1 MYSGWD
7 TSINL
12 RCHFATTGKKRE
24 VIFYSFSPTPPLGV
38 PLRRQQN
45 PCQHFLPPF
54 WAWAIFPYVMLQ
66 RIELYRW
73 TPPLVSGALLALAF
87 PCHPNHPLAFL
98 YHGSWAFVALIPLL
112 TSLPGGTFKSGFQHG
127 WLTGFVFNLAS
138 LYWVAHTQG
147 GGPAVV
153 GGTFLMAAYLGLF
166 IALFAGVQNLL
177 QGLWGRRATAAVPLL
192 WTAQEYLLSLG
203 ELGFPWLLLGHSQ
216 AVFPT
221 LIQYATVTGVYG
233 VSCWIAL
240 LNVLIFFAL
249 TGAQSRL
256 RLAASALLLLSLAL
270 PWLHGRALIPP
281 PTSNAAATIRVGL
294 IQPNLSRHE
303 KWGSG
308 GLERSFAVLEKL
320 SRQAA
325 EQMPA
330 LLVWPET
337 ALPCYLRLRPNCR
350 NQVEKLVTELQIPLL
365 TGASDYDHIRG
376 EPYNAAFFFRPHEPE
391 LQSYAKMHLVPFGE
405 RTPFRDSI
413 PLVRNIDWKVLTGD
427 LGPAEFAPGTRRTIF
442 AHPQAR
448 FATLICFESVFPDL
462 VRKSVDAGA
471 QLLVNITNDS
481 WFGQTAGPYQH
492 AQLSILRAIENRLAM
507 ARCATSGISLFIDP
521 FGRTFQATD
530 IFTAAMRVHELPIG
544 QDHTFYPRHGDI
556 FAQLTLLGALTLTG
570 LGFLLSRKQRIRKP

>member
-1 MYSGWD
+1 M
-7 TSINL
+7 
-12 RCHFATTGKKRE
+12 
-24 VIFYSFSPTPPLGV
+24 FSQTKL
-38 PLRRQQN
+38 
-45 PCQHFLPPF
+45 HH
-54 WAWAIFPYVMLQ
+54 
-66 RIELYRW
+66 W
-73 TPPLVSGALLALAF
+73 TPPLISGALLALAF

-98 YHGSWAFVALIPLL
+98 YHGSWACVALVPLL
-112 TSLPGGTFKSGFQHG
+112 ISLPGGGFKAGFQRG
-127 WLTGFVFNLAS
+127 WLTGFIFNLAS

-153 GGTFLMAAYLGLF
+153 GGAFLMAAYLGLF
-166 IALFAGVQNLL
+166 IGVFAGVQNLL

-221 LIQYATVTGVYG
+221 LIQYATFTGVYG

-240 LNVLIFFAL
+240 MNVLIFFVL
-249 TGAQSRL
+249 TGAQPRL
-256 RLAASALLLLSLAL
+256 RLVASGLLLLSLAI

-281 PTSNAAATIRVGL
+281 SATDGAATIRVGL

-303 KWGSG
+303 KWGSN

-325 EQMPA
+325 DQVPA

-337 ALPCYLRLRPNCR
+337 ALPCYLRLRPNCKSR
-350 NQVEKLVTELQIPLL
+350 VEKLVGELQIPLL
-365 TGASDYDHIRG
+365 TGASDYDHTRR
-376 EPYNAAFFFRPHEPE
+376 EPYNAAFFFRPGQTQ

-413 PLVRNIDWKVLTGD
+413 PLVRDIDWKILTGD
-427 LGPAEFAPGTRRTIF
+427 LGPAEFAPGTRHTIF
-442 AHPQAR
+442 AHPQAN
-448 FATLICFESVFPDL
+448 FATLICFESVFPNL
-462 VRKSVDAGA
+462 VRKSVNAGA

-481 WFGQTAGPYQH
+481 WFGHTAGPYQH
-492 AQLSILRAIENRLAM
+492 AQLSILRSIENRMAM
-507 ARCATSGISLFIDP
+507 ARCATSGISVFIDP

-530 IFTAAMRVHELPIG
+530 IFEPAMRVHELPIG
-544 QDHTFYPRHGDI
+544 QAHTFYTRHGDI
-556 FAQLTLLGALTLTG
+556 FAQLTLLGALALTG
-570 LGFLLSRKQRIRKP
+570 VGFLRSSRQKTRKP